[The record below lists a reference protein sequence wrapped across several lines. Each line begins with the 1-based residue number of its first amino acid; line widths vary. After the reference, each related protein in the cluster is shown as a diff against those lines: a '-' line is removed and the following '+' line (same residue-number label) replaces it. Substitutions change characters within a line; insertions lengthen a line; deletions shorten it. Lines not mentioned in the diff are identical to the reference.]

1 MKKNNILQISNLSVE
16 LSGKSI
22 LNSINYEVNKH
33 EIIAIVGKSGVGKTT
48 LLKAL
53 AGLITIN
60 SGNIKLNGELITQP
74 SNNIGLVFQEYFVF
88 PWLNV
93 EKNIL
98 LGLKYGMDKLS
109 KECMAEKIEKILK
122 SIELY
127 EHKSKYPAQ
136 LSGGM
141 LQRVAFGRALAA
153 NPNILLLDEP
163 FGALDL
169 ITRLNLHT
177 LIKTIFNENR
187 QSIIMVTHNI
197 NEAVALADKV
207 LLLSGTPASIT
218 DKWHINSP
226 RTNESFLKLT
236 LEQSDIV
243 DEILTELKK

>member
-1 MKKNNILQISNLSVE
+1 MLNNNILQVSDLSVK
-16 LSGKSI
+16 LNGKSI
-22 LNSINYEVNKH
+22 LNAINFGVNNH

-53 AGLITIN
+53 AGLIPAN
-60 SGNIKLNGELITQP
+60 SGNIKLNGELITRP

-98 LGLKYGMDKLS
+98 LGLKHGKEKLS
-109 KECMAEKIEKILK
+109 KESMNEKVKNLLM
-122 SIELY
+122 STDLH
-127 EHKSKYPAQ
+127 EHKNKYPSQ

-141 LQRVAFGRALAA
+141 LQRVAFCRALAA

-169 ITRLNLHT
+169 ITRINLHT
-177 LIKTIFNENR
+177 LIKSIFGTIR

-197 NEAVALADKV
+197 NEAVALADKII
-207 LLLSGTPASIT
+207 LLSGTPAKIT
-218 DKWHINSP
+218 AQWHIKEP
-226 RTNESFLKLT
+226 RKNDTFLKLSQ
-236 LEQSDIV
+236 EQDKILY
-243 DEILTELKK
+243 EILTELKN

>member
-1 MKKNNILQISNLSVE
+1 MMNNNTLQISDLSV
-16 LSGKSI
+16 I
-22 LNSINYEVNKH
+22 LREKKIIDSINYDVGKH
-33 EIIAIVGKSGVGKTT
+33 EIIAIVGKSGIGKTT

-53 AGLITIN
+53 AGLIPIN

-74 SNNIGLVFQEYFVF
+74 SNNIGLVFQDYFVF

-98 LGLKYGMDKLS
+98 LGLKYGKDKLS
-109 KECMAEKIEKILK
+109 KECIKEKARNLLK
-122 SIELY
+122 SIDLFDD
-127 EHKSKYPAQ
+127 KNKYPSE

-177 LIKTIFNENR
+177 LIKSIFSENR

-197 NEAVALADKV
+197 IEAVALADKII
-207 LLLSGTPASIT
+207 LLSGTPASIT
-218 DKWHINSP
+218 ARWHINAP
-226 RTNESFLKLT
+226 RANDSFLKLT
-236 LEQSDIV
+236 KEQDSIV
-243 DEILTELKK
+243 YEILTELKK